1 MNKKWFYIPV
11 ELKVRELQ
19 SKLLLALKSA
29 KAGFVVIIGSKN
41 GLIRRLPFLPR
52 GIFMGFGIVK
62 NYEKLFK
69 KCRKLGHKVVAF
81 DEEGLVFLNEE
92 VYKRYRVSK
101 DTLSNV
107 ELFFAWGEVQTDAVL
122 SKAPEAES
130 KVINTG
136 SLRFDLMSPRYRKI
150 LDDEVYR
157 IKKKYGPII
166 LINSSFAP
174 CNHFSG
180 TEFYLKAL
188 RDKFMMVSPEDETFH
203 KKRIKHMG
211 NIFEGFIEM
220 IPELSRNFRDYKIIV
235 RPHPSEN
242 HIVWERSIKGL
253 DNVFM
258 VNEGNVIPWILA
270 SSAVI
275 QNGCTTGVEAFF
287 LGRPVIAYRP
297 VTSDEFD
304 IPLPNSLGK
313 SISSVPRLI
322 GYLKDLLRYG
332 PDDREADENRRREI
346 ILRKNLSGI
355 GSKLAG
361 DIMIESLSDLIVR
374 PRKVDRYLGSRT
386 YLGLLR
392 FLLSVKNTADSIFKG
407 RRLFGGY
414 QKHKF
419 PGLSMAEI
427 IKFAG
432 KLEEIIKESFSQIEI
447 VDIGD
452 YCFRLTDKSKS
463 DTPGRK

>member
-11 ELKVRELQ
+11 ELKVRELH

-29 KAGFVVIIGSKN
+29 KAGFRVVIGSKN

-69 KCRKLGHKVVAF
+69 KCRKLGHRVIAF

-92 VYKRYRVSK
+92 VYKKYRVSR

-107 ELFFAWGEVQTDAVL
+107 ELFFTWGKVQTDAVL
-122 SKAPEAES
+122 SKVPEAES
-130 KVINTG
+130 KVITTG
-136 SLRFDLMSPRYRKI
+136 SLRFDLMSQRYLRI
-150 LDDEVYR
+150 LDGEVYK
-157 IKKKYGPII
+157 IKKKYDPFI
-166 LINSSFAP
+166 LINSSFGP
-174 CNHFSG
+174 CNHYSG

-188 RDKFMMVSPEDETFH
+188 RDKFMIVNKEDEIFH
-203 KKRIKHMG
+203 KNRIKHMR
-211 NIFEGFIEM
+211 NIFNGFIEM
-220 IPELSRNFRDYKIIV
+220 IPELSSNFKDYNIIV

-242 HIVWERSIKGL
+242 HGVWEKSIKNL

-258 VNEGNVIPWILA
+258 VHEGDVIPWILA
-270 SSAVI
+270 SSVLI

-287 LGRPVIAYRP
+287 LNKPVIAYRP

-313 SISSVPRLI
+313 SISSVPGLI
-322 GYLKDLLRYG
+322 GYLKDLLRYR
-332 PDDREADENRRREI
+332 PDDREADEKRQREI

-355 GSKLAG
+355 NGKLAG
-361 DIMIESLSDLIVR
+361 DIMIESLSGLMVR

-392 FLLSVKNTADSIFKG
+392 FLLSVKKTADSIFKG

-419 PGLSMAEI
+419 PGLNVTEI
-427 IKFAG
+427 LKFRS
-432 KLEEIIKESFSQIEI
+432 KVEEITKESFSRIEI

-452 YCFRLTDKSKS
+452 YCFRLNDKNKS
-463 DTPGRK
+463 DTLGRK